1 MQAPEVFIGNY
12 SLEADM
18 WAAGMTMYQ
27 LLVRIY
33 GYLWLLGNFPLAD
46 APVSLLSTLILLLLS

>member
-1 MQAPEVFIGNY
+1 MFIGNY

-27 LLVRIY
+27 LLVRFH
-33 GYLWLLGNFPLAD
+33 GYLYGFSA
-46 APVSLLSTLILLLLS
+46 ILPF